1 MKGIALISGGKDS
14 YLSALIALINGIEI
28 EKTITIKA
36 QTDSMMFHFP
46 NAILGSAVSKLL
58 GLENIIIEESEFES
72 SISEY
77 KGYRLIAG
85 AIASEYQKTRLE
97 RLCLEN
103 EIIPYFPLWRRNQ
116 EDILREFMESG
127 SEGILVSV
135 SAEGLD
141 EKYLGRKIDESLLND
156 LKRLNMRYGVSLV
169 GEGGEYE
176 SLVTFSPWTGMRL
189 QIMEKEIVD
198 RGMQKL
204 LIIKS
209 YKLIKE
215 Y

>member
-1 MKGIALISGGKDS
+1 
-14 YLSALIALINGIEI
+14 
-28 EKTITIKA
+28 
-36 QTDSMMFHFP
+36 
-46 NAILGSAVSKLL
+46 
-58 GLENIIIEESEFES
+58 
-72 SISEY
+72 
-77 KGYRLIAG
+77 
-85 AIASEYQKTRLE
+85 
-97 RLCLEN
+97 
-103 EIIPYFPLWRRNQ
+103 
-116 EDILREFMESG
+116 MESG

-141 EKYLGRKIDESLLND
+141 EKYLGRRIDESLLND
-156 LKRLNMRYGVSLV
+156 LKRLNLRYGVSLV

-204 LIIKS
+204 LIIKT